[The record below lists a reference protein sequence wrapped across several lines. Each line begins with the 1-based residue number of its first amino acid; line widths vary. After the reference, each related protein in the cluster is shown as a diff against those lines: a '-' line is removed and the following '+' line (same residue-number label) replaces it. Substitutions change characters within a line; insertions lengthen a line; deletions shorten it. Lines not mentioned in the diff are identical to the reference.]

1 MNDTNSTLEYKI
13 ILSMA
18 IRHKA
23 EIYMIKK
30 IKTYTGQLSWDKNK
44 HSGSGNE
51 FLMYVD
57 TKGNQ
62 TRELM
67 NGFLQIDSAEAVELI
82 SEVNIMTPENI
93 HLNSFMYE
101 PILDMDVIELLNL
114 YRQITALLNQE
125 EQTNG

>member
-1 MNDTNSTLEYKI
+1 
-13 ILSMA
+13 
-18 IRHKA
+18 
-23 EIYMIKK
+23 
-30 IKTYTGQLSWDKNK
+30 
-44 HSGSGNE
+44 
-51 FLMYVD
+51 MYVD

-67 NGFLQIDSAEAVELI
+67 NGFLQIDSGEAVELI

>member
-1 MNDTNSTLEYKI
+1 
-13 ILSMA
+13 
-18 IRHKA
+18 
-23 EIYMIKK
+23 
-30 IKTYTGQLSWDKNK
+30 
-44 HSGSGNE
+44 
-51 FLMYVD
+51 
-57 TKGNQ
+57 
-62 TRELM
+62 M
-67 NGFLQIDSAEAVELI
+67 NGFLQIDSGEAVELI

>member
-1 MNDTNSTLEYKI
+1 MDTLKVN
-13 ILSMA
+13 
-18 IRHKA
+18 
-23 EIYMIKK
+23 
-30 IKTYTGQLSWDKNK
+30 
-44 HSGSGNE
+44 
-51 FLMYVD
+51 LMYVD

-67 NGFLQIDSAEAVELI
+67 NGFLQIDSGEAVELI